1 MMKKKIEEQTKQL
14 HDEFLKRSA
23 TYIFEQFMK
32 RIRIKQYIR
41 KREEQGTTFIF
52 KAGTDGQYW
61 LEELKKEE

>member
-1 MMKKKIEEQTKQL
+1 MKKKIEEQTKQL

-32 RIRIKQYIR
+32 RIRIKQYIK
-41 KREEQGTTFIF
+41 KREEQGATFIF
-52 KAGTDGQYW
+52 KVGTDGQYW

>member
-32 RIRIKQYIR
+32 RIRIKQYIK
-41 KREEQGTTFIF
+41 KREEQGATFIF
-52 KAGTDGQYW
+52 KVGKDGQYW